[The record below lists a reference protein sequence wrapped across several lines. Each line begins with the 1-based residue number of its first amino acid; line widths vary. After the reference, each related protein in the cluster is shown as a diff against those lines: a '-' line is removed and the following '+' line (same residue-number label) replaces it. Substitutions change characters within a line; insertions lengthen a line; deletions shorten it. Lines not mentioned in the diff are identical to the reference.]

1 MEIPQKSL
9 DFDYLFEFSPESPRA
24 VEEETSVLGE
34 LGPGGS
40 LERQTVIRNLTG
52 PGRGATAR
60 DHESKED
67 GKRRKFYAEMKT
79 STKLEKSRQSAREC
93 RARKKLRYQYL
104 DDMIAERERANDLL
118 REEMVKYVG
127 WCKMLDQNKVPEGL
141 QEFLSSTEYQN

>member
-1 MEIPQKSL
+1 M
-9 DFDYLFEFSPESPRA
+9 
-24 VEEETSVLGE
+24 G
-34 LGPGGS
+34 
-40 LERQTVIRNLTG
+40 IRNLTG

-118 REEMVKYVG
+118 REEMVQSAEETALPVLG
-127 WCKMLDQNKVPEGL
+127 RHDSGEGAR
-141 QEFLSSTEYQN
+141 QRPAEGGDGAERGRNCATSTWTT